1 MKRLFTIVSV
11 MIFAGITMSPVVFAE
26 KRVFNLS
33 NEILASS
40 EYKREMKKEF
50 DVSSMPTL
58 NIKNE
63 FGSINI
69 IEGADDKI
77 IFKITITGKGKNNNL
92 AREYAQTVNVDFA
105 QNGNDISAK
114 TVFERLNCENC
125 GRNVNYE
132 VTVPKKTKLSLDS
145 KFGDIKLNNVSEPVD
160 IQIAFGK
167 LYANV
172 LSEAKVKVQHGGA
185 TINKCESLTIN
196 SDFSKNKLGEVG
208 SVSGRVSHGG
218 IDIEQLGSAKL
229 KSEFSNVN
237 IQSLKKS
244 FDAETFS
251 HGSLTISDID
261 YNFSNI
267 NVKAS
272 FTKVRVLFNENHS
285 FKAILYCNFGS
296 INTGNVAF
304 YEKSLDKKDAVVGI
318 VGKTKEPSPIVDI
331 SNSHGNISF
340 K

>member
-1 MKRLFTIVSV
+1 
-11 MIFAGITMSPVVFAE
+11 MSPVVFAE

-69 IEGADDKI
+69 VEGADDKI

-185 TINKCESLTIN
+185 TINKCKSLTIN

-208 SVSGRVSHGG
+208 SVYR
-218 IDIEQLGSAKL
+218 
-229 KSEFSNVN
+229 
-237 IQSLKKS
+237 
-244 FDAETFS
+244 
-251 HGSLTISDID
+251 
-261 YNFSNI
+261 
-267 NVKAS
+267 
-272 FTKVRVLFNENHS
+272 
-285 FKAILYCNFGS
+285 
-296 INTGNVAF
+296 
-304 YEKSLDKKDAVVGI
+304 
-318 VGKTKEPSPIVDI
+318 
-331 SNSHGNISF
+331 
-340 K
+340 